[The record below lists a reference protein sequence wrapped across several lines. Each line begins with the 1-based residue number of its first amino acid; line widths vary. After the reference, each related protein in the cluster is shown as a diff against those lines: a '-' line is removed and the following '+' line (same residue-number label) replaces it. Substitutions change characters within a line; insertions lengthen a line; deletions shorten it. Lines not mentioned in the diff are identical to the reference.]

1 MQGFAKAVGM
11 LKIQILELHNK
22 AGKAKGDRLH
32 RTSACIA
39 GVRIA
44 TQLDVAVLLMTDGHV
59 WLSGV
64 LHFGHAKRFPIN

>member
-39 GVRIA
+39 GVRRIG
-44 TQLDVAVLLMTDGHV
+44 TQLDMAVLLLTDGH
-59 WLSGV
+59 
-64 LHFGHAKRFPIN
+64 A